1 MNNFELFL
9 VSLQKWYTSRKK
21 RPFISSVQKFS
32 GVLQE
37 QQIYILQSVKKVI
50 LKSHD
55 YPLILLALSHF

>member
-1 MNNFELFL
+1 MVHFE
-9 VSLQKWYTSRKK
+9 KK